1 MKIGDLY
8 EDSSDGS
15 VLIMIRKDNWS
26 DEEIG
31 YWFYCPE
38 DNKEWYYRHGDLCHL
53 ARIEEE

>member
-15 VLIMIRKDNWS
+15 VLIMIRED
-26 DEEIG
+26 DENG

-38 DNKEWYYRHGDLCHL
+38 DNKEWYYRIGDLCHL
-53 ARIEEE
+53 VKIEEE